1 MKKDAKELKESYI
14 RQVQEQRGSKSMITD
29 PVEIEIDLYF

>member
-1 MKKDAKELKESYI
+1 MKKEARELKENYI
-14 RQVQEQRGSKSMITD
+14 RQVHEQRGGQSIITD

>member
-14 RQVQEQRGSKSMITD
+14 RQVHEQRGSQSMITD